1 MKLKENQWQIGKVKI
16 TRILESE
23 GAFGLFVVP
32 DATPENLE
40 GMDWLKPH
48 FVNEKWVPM
57 VSIHALIIDTPSK
70 TIVVDTCLGN
80 DKKRSVPG
88 WSDLHTSFLEDM
100 TDAGYPPNQIDAVLC
115 THLHTDHVGWNT
127 TLESG
132 KWVPTFKNAE
142 YLFGKDEWKY
152 TEQQSSIDPH
162 YNEFF
167 IDSIQPIKEAGLI
180 RLVETDEIICEEIT
194 LEPTLGHTP
203 GHVSICIESEGMKAA
218 ITGDF
223 LHHPSQM
230 EKLDWESI
238 ADWDANLAKE
248 TRRKKLKEY
257 SEEDILVFGTHF
269 ASPSAGKVIKKGD
282 HFEFDVK

>member
-1 MKLKENQWQIGKVKI
+1 
-16 TRILESE
+16 
-23 GAFGLFVVP
+23 
-32 DATPENLE
+32 
-40 GMDWLKPH
+40 
-48 FVNEKWVPM
+48 M

-88 WSDLHTSFLEDM
+88 WSDLHTSFIDDM
-100 TDAGYPPNQIDAVLC
+100 KSAGYPPNQVDAVLC

-127 TLESG
+127 TLING

-142 YLFGKDEWKY
+142 YLFAKDEWKY
-152 TEQQSSIDPH
+152 TEQQSSKDPH

-167 IDSIQPIKEAGLI
+167 IDSIEPIKEAGLI
-180 RLVETDEIICEEIT
+180 RFVETNEIICEEVT

-203 GHVSICIESEGMKAA
+203 GHVSVRIESEGEKAA

>member
-1 MKLKENQWQIGKVKI
+1 MQIKENQWQVGKVKI

-32 DATPENLE
+32 DATPENLQ

-48 FVNEKWVPM
+48 FVNDKWVAM

-88 WSDLHTSFLEDM
+88 WSNLHTNFLEDM
-100 TDAGYPPNQIDAVLC
+100 HHAGYPEDIIDTVLC

-127 TLESG
+127 KLVNGE
-132 KWVPTFKNAE
+132 WVPTFENAE
-142 YLFGKDEWKY
+142 YLFGKDEWEY
-152 TEQQSSIDPH
+152 TEKQSSQDPH

-167 IDSIQPIKEAGLI
+167 VDSIKPIQEAGLVRFVGTNEQI
-180 RLVETDEIICEEIT
+180 CDEVI

-203 GHVSICIESEGMKAA
+203 GHVSIRIESEGKKAA

-230 EKLDWESI
+230 EKLEWESI
-238 ADWDANLAKE
+238 VDWDASMAKE
-248 TRRKKLKEY
+248 TRRRKLQEY

-282 HFEFDVK
+282 HFIFKV

>member
-1 MKLKENQWQIGKVKI
+1 MRYSWGE
-16 TRILESE
+16 LEVDIICESVAEFFLASE
-23 GAFGLFVVP
+23 FFP
-32 DATPENLE
+32 QFDANAIVHRRERLQPGFLTSDNRLR
-40 GMDWLKPH
+40 L
-48 FVNEKWVPM
+48 
-57 VSIHALIIDTPSK
+57 SIHSWLLRAGDLNILIDTC
-70 TIVVDTCLGN
+70 VGN
-80 DKKRSVPG
+80 QKKRPSITQWNQAEFSYLDGLTETGCSV
-88 WSDLHTSFLEDM
+88 ED
-100 TDAGYPPNQIDAVLC
+100 IDIVMC
-115 THLHTDHVGWNT
+115 THLHVDHVGWNT
-127 TLESG
+127 TLINE

-142 YLFGKDEWKY
+142 YLFAKDEWKY
-152 TEQQSSIDPH
+152 TEQQSSKDPH

-167 IDSIQPIKEAGLI
+167 IDSIEPIKEAGLI
-180 RLVETDEIICEEIT
+180 RFVETNEIIWEEVT

-203 GHVSICIESEGMKAA
+203 GHVSVRIESEGEKAA